1 MYNVW
6 LVIRT
11 NIQIYGWSFSFFV
24 NQTTVLV
31 CVTNYSILHWA
42 WSGYFPTFIS
52 HITEAESTD
61 VDKVPLLCMHWQAY
75 NLSGQWFC
83 CLSQKWKSAGC
94 TINWN
99 KTRVVGVSNLPAG
112 LSVFTPAYFRVRFYP
127 ILRALIMY
135 FLYFSSWKTL
145 QDLSENYILQFKILL
160 KILLNI

>member
-1 MYNVW
+1 MVGVFLSMWISSGLRDQLLNLTLSLVW
-6 LVIRT
+6 LLC
-11 NIQIYGWSFSFFV
+11 FSDV
-24 NQTTVLV
+24 GV
-31 CVTNYSILHWA
+31 
-42 WSGYFPTFIS
+42 G
-52 HITEAESTD
+52 ESTD